1 MQVDAARARPGA
13 LPMLNPPRHLASS
26 KAITTISGAH
36 MPSQFVRFRV
46 MPMAVG
52 VLLVSMLFLGAG
64 SGTAAD
70 APAKSGAT
78 AVQTPP
84 PASPP
89 PPLPAAAAAD
99 STAASADDSATADER
114 DDPFPFGRHRGRIQI
129 DDFDSFKQAMDVAPW
144 IVGVVFLVL
153 GSIFLTPIILLVGI
167 IWYKL
172 RKTRLQNEAVLKLAE
187 RGVMPSAQ
195 AVDAVMAGTPP
206 AQAVPPA
213 IAAAVPQAVAT
224 RRRAVWSDLR
234 KGVLLVAVGLALVLY
249 SITDAGEAN
258 WLGLVLLF
266 VGAGY
271 IALWWLEDR
280 HLERRVSGGDGND

>member
-1 MQVDAARARPGA
+1 
-13 LPMLNPPRHLASS
+13 
-26 KAITTISGAH
+26 
-36 MPSQFVRFRV
+36 MPSPFVRFRV
-46 MPMAVG
+46 MPMAFG
-52 VLLVSMLFLGAG
+52 ALLAAMLCLAAGPGA
-64 SGTAAD
+64 AAD
-70 APAKSGAT
+70 APAKAGA
-78 AVQTPP
+78 AAAQKSPPAPPP
-84 PASPP
+84 PAPP
-89 PPLPAAAAAD
+89 PVPAAAATD
-99 STAASADDSATADER
+99 SSPPPADDSATSDER
-114 DDPFPFGRHRGRIQI
+114 DDPFPFGRHRGRLQF
-129 DDFDSFKQAMDVAPW
+129 DDFDSFKHAMDVAPW

-206 AQAVPPA
+206 AQAAPA
-213 IAAAVPQAVAT
+213 AVAAAVPVAVAS

-234 KGVLLVAVGLALVLY
+234 KGVLLAAVGVALVLY

-266 VGAGY
+266 VGSGY

-280 HLERRVSGGDGND
+280 HLERRVSGGDDNG

>member
-1 MQVDAARARPGA
+1 M
-13 LPMLNPPRHLASS
+13 S
-26 KAITTISGAH
+26 
-36 MPSQFVRFRV
+36 SQFVRFRV
-46 MPMAVG
+46 MPMAAG
-52 VLLVSMLFLGAG
+52 VLLASMLFLGAG
-64 SGTAAD
+64 AGAAAD
-70 APAKSGAT
+70 APAKGGAA
-78 AVQTPP
+78 AVQKSP

-89 PPLPAAAAAD
+89 PPLPAAAATD

-172 RKTRLQNEAVLKLAE
+172 RKTRLQNDAVLKLAE

-271 IALWWLEDR
+271 VALWWLEDR
-280 HLERRVSGGDGND
+280 HLERRVSGGDGNG

>member
-1 MQVDAARARPGA
+1 
-13 LPMLNPPRHLASS
+13 
-26 KAITTISGAH
+26 

-52 VLLVSMLFLGAG
+52 VLLVAMLFLGTG
-64 SGTAAD
+64 SVTAAD

-89 PPLPAAAAAD
+89 PPLPAAAATD
-99 STAASADDSATADER
+99 STAAPADDSATADER

-172 RKTRLQNEAVLKLAE
+172 RKTRLQNDAVLKLAE

-271 IALWWLEDR
+271 VALWWLEDR

>member
-1 MQVDAARARPGA
+1 
-13 LPMLNPPRHLASS
+13 
-26 KAITTISGAH
+26 
-36 MPSQFVRFRV
+36 MPSQLVRFRV
-46 MPMAVG
+46 MPMAFGALLAAMLCLAAVPG
-52 VLLVSMLFLGAG
+52 V
-64 SGTAAD
+64 AAD
-70 APAKSGAT
+70 APAKGGAGRGAEIT
-78 AVQTPP
+78 ALTARTAHTVRT
-84 PASPP
+84 
-89 PPLPAAAAAD
+89 AARRRGIAPDPSSAAAD
-99 STAASADDSATADER
+99 NSATADEP
-114 DDPFPFGRHRGRIQI
+114 DDPFPFGRHRGRIQF

-172 RKTRLQNEAVLKLAE
+172 RKTRLQNDAVLRLAE

-206 AQAVPPA
+206 AQMAPA
-213 IAAAVPQAVAT
+213 AIAAAAVPQAVVT

-234 KGVLLVAVGLALVLY
+234 KGVLLIAVGLALVLY
-249 SITDAGEAN
+249 SITDAGEPN

-271 IALWWLEDR
+271 VALWWLEDR
-280 HLERRVSGGDGND
+280 HLERRVSGDDGNG